1 MIDEKAKE
9 IEKALL
15 ALDRVF
21 LKGEEGNIYHI
32 MKEALDASLIKNT
45 LNVTFGNQLKAAR
58 LLGINRNT
66 LRAKIKKLGINLLRY
81 CSTNKSALA
90 IDDFGT

>member
-15 ALDRVF
+15 ELDRLF
-21 LKGEEGNIYHI
+21 LKEQEGTIYHI
-32 MKEALDASLIKNT
+32 MLDALDKSLIRNT
-45 LNVTFGNQLKAAR
+45 LSVTFGNQIKAAR

-66 LRAKIKKLGINLLRY
+66 LRAKIKRLGISLNEV
-81 CSTNKSALA
+81 KS
-90 IDDFGT
+90 

>member
-15 ALDRVF
+15 ELDRMF
-21 LKGEEGNIYHI
+21 LKGEEGKIYHI
-32 MKEALDASLIKNT
+32 MIDALYKSLIKNM
-45 LNVTFGNQLKAAR
+45 LMVTFGNQIKAAR

-66 LRAKIKKLGINLLRY
+66 LRAKIRRLGISLSEAKL
-81 CSTNKSALA
+81 
-90 IDDFGT
+90 